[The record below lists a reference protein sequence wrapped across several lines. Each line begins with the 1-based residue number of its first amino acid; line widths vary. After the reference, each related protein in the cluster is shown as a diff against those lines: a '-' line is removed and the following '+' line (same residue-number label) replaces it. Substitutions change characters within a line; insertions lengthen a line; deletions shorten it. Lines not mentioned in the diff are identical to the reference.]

1 MILSASAVV
10 SVLVLD
16 YIGARRGERSYLFSF
31 ASALK
36 EAAGKA
42 SPAAPAAGTR
52 PYRLETPSERPG
64 PERAS
69 GAAVKTFEEVLA
81 ASLAAA
87 GVSDDSVLRLKGPKG
102 RPLFEVEIPSELY
115 ESVGPAV
122 EKALKSEGVR
132 VLNKKRTPG
141 EERTEVLWSLRRPTK
156 QDAAISFVL
165 PVEPP
170 VAVAEKAPAAK
181 KGPRGQ
187 VALIMDDMGSSLET
201 LDELIALGRPITVSV
216 LPYSAYA
223 AETAR
228 LAHERGLEVL
238 LHLPLESVNNHEA
251 MAGTEGLIMAMMT
264 EPAIVAAFEASYDR
278 VPFADGHEQP
288 HGLAVH
294 RRARPDARP
303 PEADQGQGPVLRRQS
318 DDGQDR
324 RPRGGP
330 EDGHPVDPAGRLPR
344 RRRGPR
350 PHPGAPDRALPE
362 GPQEGPG
369 GRHLPPLPGDAGR
382 PQVDL
387 PPPRRLRP
395 RGRPRLEA
403 RPINSGTGTR
413 SPDLVSCPKVIG
425 QLRNRRPGAIIR
437 TRERRSP

>member
-1 MILSASAVV
+1 MRKRPQPKGRQPGPVFTLLTVVLATCAVV

-31 ASALK
+31 AAALK
-36 EAAGKA
+36 EAAGKT
-42 SPAAPAAGTR
+42 SPAAPAAGAR
-52 PYRLETPSERPG
+52 PYRLETPSEKPG
-64 PERAS
+64 PGQAP

-122 EKALKSEGVR
+122 EKALKAEGVR

-165 PVEPP
+165 PVEPL

-187 VALIMDDMGSSLET
+187 VALIMDDMGSNLET

-251 MAGTEGLIMAMMT
+251 MTGTEGLIMTMMT

-278 VPFADGHEQP
+278 VPFATGTNNHMGSRFTAERDLMRVLLRPIKDRGLFFVDSRTTAKTVALEEARRMGIPSTQRDVFLDADEDRGRIRGRLIELFQKARKKGRAVGICHPFPET
-288 HGLAVH
+288 LAVL
-294 RRARPDARP
+294 RSTYRLLDAY
-303 PEADQGQGPVLRRQS
+303 G
-318 DDGQDR
+318 
-324 RPRGGP
+324 
-330 EDGHPVDPAGRLPR
+330 
-344 RRRGPR
+344 
-350 PHPGAPDRALPE
+350 
-362 GPQEGPG
+362 
-369 GRHLPPLPGDAGR
+369 
-382 PQVDL
+382 
-387 PPPRRLRP
+387 
-395 RGRPRLEA
+395 LEA
-403 RPINSGTGTR
+403 VPVSK
-413 SPDLVSCPKVIG
+413 LV
-425 QLRNRRPGAIIR
+425 R
-437 TRERRSP
+437 